1 MFDYVLEVPDEN
13 QSDQKKLYKYPFL
26 VGELFSTNL
35 SDLTDFLFDEEKEV
49 SNKSSE
55 SGPRKRTDSE
65 QDEANKDLK
74 KENNDEDSEE
84 KEKGQV
90 LPIGSNDGNEP
101 EFEDALNKTPVQGQ
115 TEGNVTPSTEEK
127 VPVQTVTTATEV
139 TNETK
144 QEN

>member
-65 QDEANKDLK
+65 QEEANKDLK
-74 KENNDEDSEE
+74 KDNNDEDPEE
-84 KEKGQV
+84 KEKEQV
-90 LPIGSNDGNEP
+90 LPIGSNDANEP

-115 TEGNVTPSTEEK
+115 ADATVTPSTEEK
-127 VPVQTVTTATEV
+127 VSDQTATTATE
-139 TNETK
+139 TAQEPK
-144 QEN
+144 QE